1 MLAAFLYKIY
11 RNNLGNHRVFFKDD
25 QKHVYKYLYN
35 FVQCLVLDRDF
46 KITFVILCIAMF
58 VSTASPAPWSKN
70 AKANVVFAQDSN
82 SSVIVENRVISAK
95 DLLCDDGMHPDA
107 DGICADG
114 SHPLVIHANPIPTI
128 GQPVNETNPATT
140 TIVSLCADRT
150 MANSTTGKC
159 LDGSLRLQL
168 SIEDLTCTDGN
179 HPTRNVTCGDGSLPQ
194 IANKTKPAVS
204 GK

>member
-1 MLAAFLYKIY
+1 MNFNI
-11 RNNLGNHRVFFKDD
+11 
-25 QKHVYKYLYN
+25 KHVYNYLYN
-35 FVQCLVLDRDF
+35 IDKCLVLDRDF
-46 KITFVILCIAMF
+46 KITFVNLCIAMF
-58 VSTASPAPWSKN
+58 ISTASLAPLSNN
-70 AKANVVFAQDSN
+70 ANANVVLAQDSN
-82 SSVIVENRVISAK
+82 SSVIVENRAMSAK

-140 TIVSLCADRT
+140 SIVSLCADRT

-159 LDGSLRLQL
+159 LDGSLSLQL
-168 SIEDLTCTDGN
+168 SIEDLTCTNGN
-179 HPTRNVTCGDGSLPQ
+179 HPTRNGTCGDGSLPQ
-194 IANKTKPAVS
+194 VLNKTKPAVS

>member
-1 MLAAFLYKIY
+1 M
-11 RNNLGNHRVFFKDD
+11 NNHRVFFKDD
-25 QKHVYKYLYN
+25 QKHVYKYQYN

-58 VSTASPAPWSKN
+58 VSTASLAPLSKN

-82 SSVIVENRVISAK
+82 SSVIVENRVFSAK

-128 GQPVNETNPATT
+128 GQLVNETNPATT
-140 TIVSLCADRT
+140 SIVSLCTDST

-159 LDGSLRLQL
+159 PDGSLPLQL

-179 HPTRNVTCGDGSLPQ
+179 HPTRNGTCGDGSLPQ
-194 IANKTKPAVS
+194 ILNKTKPAVS